1 MGGGDMTTQVELSI
15 AAQGATDDEIAS
27 MTRELA
33 TWIGDAAPGCGIIP
47 STKPGPKGSKGILE
61 VLGSVGVSFLEPGAL
76 TALINCLSVF
86 IKERRREVN
95 ITLKTASGASVELK
109 AGGVG
114 PKEVDDMISQL
125 GKMIVS
131 ETKGSI

>member
-1 MGGGDMTTQVELSI
+1 MTTQVELSI
-15 AAQGATDDEIAS
+15 GAQGATDDEIAG

-33 TWIGDAAPGCGIIP
+33 AWIGDAAPGCGVVP
-47 STKPGPKGSKGILE
+47 STKSGPERSKGILE

-86 IKERRREVN
+86 IKERRPEVN
-95 ITLKTASGASVELK
+95 ITFKTASGASVEFK

-114 PKEVDDMISQL
+114 PKKVEDMISQV
-125 GKMIVS
+125 GKMIAS
-131 ETKGSI
+131 EAKGGV